1 MRANWPPQSRQHSL
15 SWLLWLALL
24 LPMAQAVASWHGY
37 SHVPVVADEPERDQ
51 PAPHAVHCDLCLSA
65 AGVSTAA
72 PTGQRAGVPQLAL
85 AHALAPQAG
94 AGVWLATLALAYL
107 SRAPPPFVH

>member
-1 MRANWPPQSRQHSL
+1 MRANRPFQSRQHRL
-15 SWLLWLALL
+15 AWLLWLALL

-37 SHVPVVADEPERDQ
+37 SHGRAVADEPERDQ
-51 PAPHAVHCDLCLSA
+51 PASHAVHCDLCLSA
-65 AGVSTAA
+65 AGVANAA
-72 PTGQRAGVPQLAL
+72 PTGQRAGVPHLAL
-85 AHALAPQAG
+85 GHALAPHAV